1 VFVLTSFREKALSA
15 ASQACWST
23 TSTTGSPGVPSRC
36 SSPGGGLSVGRIGI
50 LVALYPA
57 VWGVGKLATGALPDR
72 WGRKWLIAAGM
83 WAAEEVC
90 SARFGAGQL
99 FTRAREN
106 GLQPSGRN
114 SDWVAG
120 APGRCG

>member
-1 VFVLTSFREKALSA
+1 MTQPGRQSPLAVLMLVAMVM
-15 ASQACWST
+15 
-23 TSTTGSPGVPSRC
+23 TGTGTSRC